1 MLQNNPVVD
10 EANIFGGVVG
20 FGSFLPQEVEDTSGQ
35 HSELAVLNEFTEV
48 RQACLFALWVL
59 LNNADDAVHNGSLV
73 FKATLRSKRELLSW
87 KSQSILETLSYPD
100 RRNIPLKGHSHSVLF
115 NVYLKG
121 GGQ

>member
-20 FGSFLPQEVEDTSGQ
+20 FGPFLSQEVEDTSGQ

-48 RQACLFALWVL
+48 RQACLFALRVL
-59 LNNADDAVHNGSLV
+59 LNNADDAVHDGSLV

-87 KSQSILETLSYPD
+87 KHQSILETLS
-100 RRNIPLKGHSHSVLF
+100 
-115 NVYLKG
+115 
-121 GGQ
+121 